1 MKSDPHRTGTGA
13 STMTLEAQHD
23 LSVYVLNLID
33 DHLAAMHGIRERMR
47 HSGRTSPGGRRT
59 VALES
64 VTLAEE
70 YASSLAHALTRD
82 PPR

>member
-1 MKSDPHRTGTGA
+1 
-13 STMTLEAQHD
+13 MTIEAQHD
-23 LSVYVLNLID
+23 LSAYVLNLID

-47 HSGRTSPGGRRT
+47 HSARSSPGGRRT

-70 YASSLAHALTRD
+70 YAASLARALTRD
-82 PPR
+82 PLP